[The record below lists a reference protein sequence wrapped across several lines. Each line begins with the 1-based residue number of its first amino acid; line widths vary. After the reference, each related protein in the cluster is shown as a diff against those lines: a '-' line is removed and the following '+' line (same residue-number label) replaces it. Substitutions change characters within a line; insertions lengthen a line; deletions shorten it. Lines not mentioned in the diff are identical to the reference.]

1 MIMAI
6 RILIAD
12 DHGVIRRAVGCMLSS
27 EAGMEL
33 VGEAQD
39 GKVAVQ
45 LAREL
50 KPDIILMDVDMPN
63 LNGIEATR
71 QIVHELPNVRV
82 IGFSPRLDRRTV
94 REMLKAG
101 ASGYV
106 PKQSDSQELVTAIRT
121 VASNQTYLSSIVAG
135 IVVEGCINPSTWD
148 ENSAYS
154 VLTARG
160 REVLQLIAEGKSTKA
175 IANLLHVST
184 KTVEWHRKQ
193 IMNKLGIQSIAGLV
207 KCAIREGLTSVHV

>member
-1 MIMAI
+1 MAI

-27 EAGMEL
+27 EVGMEL

-39 GKVAVQ
+39 GNVAVQ

-50 KPDIILMDVDMPN
+50 KPDIVLMDVDMPN

-82 IGFSPRLDRRTV
+82 IGFSPRVDRRTV
-94 REMLKAG
+94 REMLRAG

-106 PKQSDSQELVTAIRT
+106 PKQSDSQELAAAIRT
-121 VASNQTYLSSIVAG
+121 VAS
-135 IVVEGCINPSTWD
+135 
-148 ENSAYS
+148 
-154 VLTARG
+154 
-160 REVLQLIAEGKSTKA
+160 
-175 IANLLHVST
+175 H
-184 KTVEWHRKQ
+184 
-193 IMNKLGIQSIAGLV
+193 
-207 KCAIREGLTSVHV
+207 